1 MMNTV
6 LRNIFLKQ
14 MLITIKDFIIFIV
27 ICHFASKKMKIKRYN
42 KLVSN
47 LYDKKDC
54 VVHIRALKQAL
65 YHDLVLKKIIQ

>member
-1 MMNTV
+1 MKTV

-27 ICHFASKKMKIKRYN
+27 ICHFARKKMKIKRCN

-65 YHDLVLKKIIQ
+65 YHGLVLKKIIQ